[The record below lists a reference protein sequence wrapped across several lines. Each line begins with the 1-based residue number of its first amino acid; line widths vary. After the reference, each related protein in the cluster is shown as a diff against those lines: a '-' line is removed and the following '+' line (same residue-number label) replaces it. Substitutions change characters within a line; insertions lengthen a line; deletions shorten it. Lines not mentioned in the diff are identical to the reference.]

1 MPDSKRY
8 MDWVGKADS
17 DLKSALILFE
27 HEGDYGIVAF
37 HCQQAIEKLL
47 KAFLLKSLGELIEG
61 HSLIFLCKRASLF
74 DINVKSFLKDCAY
87 INQFYIETRYPS
99 DIPMVMVKD
108 EAEEC
113 IVITKSIFKYIMEN
127 HINM

>member
-1 MPDSKRY
+1 MPTNNRK
-8 MDWVGKADS
+8 
-17 DLKSALILFE
+17 
-27 HEGDYGIVAF
+27 
-37 HCQQAIEKLL
+37 AIE
-47 KAFLLKSLGELIEG
+47 AFLLKSLGELIEG
-61 HSLIFLCKRASLF
+61 HSLMFLFKRASLF

-113 IVITKSIFKYIMEN
+113 IIITQSIFKYIMEN
-127 HINM
+127 HLSR